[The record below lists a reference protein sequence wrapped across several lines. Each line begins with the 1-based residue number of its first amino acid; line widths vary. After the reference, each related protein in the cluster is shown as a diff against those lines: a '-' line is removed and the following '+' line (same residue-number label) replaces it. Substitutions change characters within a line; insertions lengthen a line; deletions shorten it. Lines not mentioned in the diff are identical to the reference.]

1 MPHRFQKGHPRPA
14 KAGRRAGTPNKSTQD
29 VGQFCRE
36 VLETAAFQE
45 KWRAYFETTPLCVME
60 PRLLALAFTYGYG
73 RPHERLESTGAEGG
87 KPLQAEHRQKMDLTK
102 LSIEDLQ
109 TLREIALRAEGRTV
123 KMIEPDLQIESSADG
138 TDQ

>member
-1 MPHRFQKGHPRPA
+1 MPHRFQIGQPRPA

-73 RPHERLESTGAEGG
+73 KPRERVESTGAGG
-87 KPLQAEHRQKMDLTK
+87 GTLAPRVTFYLPHNYRQPSGKGTFAEERG
-102 LSIEDLQ
+102 
-109 TLREIALRAEGRTV
+109 A
-123 KMIEPDLQIESSADG
+123 
-138 TDQ
+138 